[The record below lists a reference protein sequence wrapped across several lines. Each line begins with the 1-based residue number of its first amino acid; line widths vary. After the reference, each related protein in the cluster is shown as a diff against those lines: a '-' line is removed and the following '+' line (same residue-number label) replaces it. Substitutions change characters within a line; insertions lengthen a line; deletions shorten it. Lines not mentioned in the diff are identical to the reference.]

1 MGRNR
6 YESGYTIFTFQGR
19 ELVHRNIET
28 LLRFKWR
35 PRPPA
40 PLSDQKS
47 KEVRKNLKQISQ
59 KFEEEDRREQQKV
72 SKVRFFLICFKIY
85 K

>member
-1 MGRNR
+1 M
-6 YESGYTIFTFQGR
+6 
-19 ELVHRNIET
+19 HRNIET